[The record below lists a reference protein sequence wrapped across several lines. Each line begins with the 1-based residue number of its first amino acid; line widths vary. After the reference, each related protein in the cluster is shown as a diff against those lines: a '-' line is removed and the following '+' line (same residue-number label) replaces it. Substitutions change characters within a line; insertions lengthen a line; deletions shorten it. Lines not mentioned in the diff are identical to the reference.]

1 MSRFEHYA
9 LHPKDLHMAQP
20 LGGFIILDVRE
31 PFELQIC
38 SLEGAVHIP
47 MSALPERLHEL
58 DAGVPI
64 ACLCHHGV
72 RSHRVAMWLRAQGY
86 ETYNIEGGID
96 AWAHEVDQH
105 MPRY

>member
-1 MSRFEHYA
+1 MSRFEQYGLQPSEVHA
-9 LHPKDLHMAQP
+9 AQP
-20 LGGFIILDVRE
+20 TGGFIILDVRE

-38 SLEGAVHIP
+38 SVAGAVHIP
-47 MSALPERLHEL
+47 MSVLPDRLHEL
-58 DAGVPI
+58 DQKTPI

-96 AWAHEVDQH
+96 AWAHDLDPEMV
-105 MPRY
+105 RY

>member
-1 MSRFEHYA
+1 MSRFEQYV
-9 LHPKDLHMAQP
+9 LHPRNVFTAQSQ
-20 LGGFIILDVRE
+20 GGFIILDVRE

-38 SLEGAVHIP
+38 SVEGAVHIP
-47 MSALPERLHEL
+47 MSTLPERLQEL

-86 ETYNIEGGID
+86 EAYNIEGGID
-96 AWAHEVDQH
+96 AWADEVDQQ

>member
-9 LHPKDLHMAQP
+9 LQPRDVHAAQSH
-20 LGGFIILDVRE
+20 GGFIILDVRE

-38 SLEGAVHIP
+38 SVAGAVHIP
-47 MSALPERLHEL
+47 MSTLPQRLHEL
-58 DAGVPI
+58 DVSVPI

-72 RSHRVAMWLRAQGY
+72 RSHRVAMWLQAQGY

-96 AWAHEVDQH
+96 AWADEVEPQ